1 VKQNKKA
8 TPATFLFWLI
18 VSCVPQADKQSKAV
32 MFKPDGTC
40 PHCTIKPPLHTSVR
54 KSGESCKIMPNHLFV
69 NPMNKF
75 AQALAAALD
84 RCIVT
89 NTVAEQGEP
98 VGFLYREA
106 PVFENDSGWRIFSGD
121 ETDEYTDNPDNF
133 SIVSLSAI
141 TADNPDI
148 APLLTQAEGSAWELN
163 EDGEFQAVA
172 DWQPQ
177 E

>member
-1 VKQNKKA
+1 
-8 TPATFLFWLI
+8 
-18 VSCVPQADKQSKAV
+18 
-32 MFKPDGTC
+32 
-40 PHCTIKPPLHTSVR
+40 
-54 KSGESCKIMPNHLFV
+54 
-69 NPMNKF
+69 MNKF

-121 ETDEYTDNPDNF
+121 ETDEYTDNPD
-133 SIVSLSAI
+133 
-141 TADNPDI
+141 I

>member
-1 VKQNKKA
+1 
-8 TPATFLFWLI
+8 
-18 VSCVPQADKQSKAV
+18 
-32 MFKPDGTC
+32 MFKPDGTYR
-40 PHCTIKPPLHTSVR
+40 HCTIKPPLHTSVR
-54 KSGESCKIMPNHLFV
+54 KSGESCKIMPNHLFA
-69 NPMNKF
+69 NSMNKF

-89 NTVAEQGEP
+89 NTVAEQGKP